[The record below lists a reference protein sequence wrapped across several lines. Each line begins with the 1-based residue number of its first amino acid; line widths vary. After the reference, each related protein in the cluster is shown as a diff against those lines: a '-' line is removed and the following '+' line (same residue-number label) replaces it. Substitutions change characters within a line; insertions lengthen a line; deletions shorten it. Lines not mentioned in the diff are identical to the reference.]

1 MFDPYRKWLGIP
13 QDSRPPTHY
22 QLLGISPDE
31 NDREVIHAAV
41 VRQSAYV
48 RNFQGGQYAEE
59 ATRILN
65 EIAAAQLCLL
75 NPARRA
81 EYDAA
86 LKKAPGLS
94 PTSASRLPPLTQPSR
109 PAPLPGVPARPAVSI
124 PPGQRPPGPA
134 NRGSALG
141 HPAPG
146 PGEELF
152 EAFPQPAVH
161 EAVRLGQDGRGR
173 LPARLRSISRVKTPA
188 YYWLVPIS
196 MAAAGLILVTVML
209 AVRGRGGAD
218 SARPDLDEGRI
229 VGPGASASAAAA
241 GSGPAADREPQQP
254 TAANGQQ
261 LVKPIVTDRSPSG
274 SSGPPPGVSV
284 DSSGSPAAQSGGNQ
298 VSITRSGSGLPG
310 SAGDGFDG
318 ISVGGEAGMDDDATV
333 RIPLPEPGTPVV
345 FAGGVAPFVVVGNQV
360 WNLETVEAVGKL
372 GGNPLPDAM
381 RAVSPDGKHYAVGNQ
396 GEIPWIEVGSCQT
409 GSRVHLLPFRRPRIE
424 LKFLEFAGTG
434 SLVSSASALGDQR
447 VQLWDIS
454 SGKLLKEFRTEQF
467 ESKKASLSRDGK
479 YLAAATRFG
488 VFVYDV
494 QKGKVAARMT
504 PAAMRPGR
512 VDIDGLAFSP
522 DGQELAMLTDQ
533 GKRIVC
539 FNGRAEL
546 VFEHALS
553 IDGTDGWFPFYRG
566 PAIEWEPGGRGW
578 LLNGR
583 SLFHRPRR
591 QVVWRIKN
599 MDHQDARARFLD
611 EDHVLVPR
619 GEGDSRELVG
629 LAIPWR
635 RIEAEL

>member
-31 NDREVIHAAV
+31 NDREVINAAV

-48 RNFQGGQYAEE
+48 RNFQSGQYAEE
-59 ATRILN
+59 AARILN
-65 EIAAAQLCLL
+65 EIAAAQLCLI

-86 LKKAPGLS
+86 LRRTPAAGS
-94 PTSASRLPPLTQPSR
+94 PATASRLPLPTQPYR
-109 PAPLPGVPARPAVSI
+109 PGPLPGLPASPAASVPPSQRL
-124 PPGQRPPGPA
+124 PGA
-134 NRGSALG
+134 SRGSSL
-141 HPAPG
+141 APG
-146 PGEELF
+146 EQLF
-152 EAFPQPAVH
+152 DVFPQPAAH

-173 LPARLRSISRVKTPA
+173 LPARLRSISRGKTPA
-188 YYWLVPIS
+188 YHWLVPIS

-218 SARPDLDEGRI
+218 SDRPDLDEGRT
-229 VGPGASASAAAA
+229 VGPLASAAATLG
-241 GSGPAADREPQQP
+241 GSGPAPDREPQQS
-254 TAANGQQ
+254 TRLDSRQ

-274 SSGPPPGVSV
+274 SSGPPGVSV
-284 DSSGSPAAQSGGNQ
+284 DSSLGPAAPSGRSQ
-298 VSITRSGSGLPG
+298 VSITRSGAGLPE
-310 SAGDGFDG
+310 SAGDGSDG
-318 ISVGGEAGMDDDATV
+318 ISLGGEAGMDDDARV
-333 RIPLPEPGTPVV
+333 RIPLPQRDTPVV
-345 FAGGVAPFVVVGNQV
+345 FAGGVAPFVAVGNQV
-360 WNLETVEAVGKL
+360 WNLETVDALGKL
-372 GGNPLPDAM
+372 AGNSPSDAM
-381 RAVSPDGKHYAVGNQ
+381 RAIAPDGKHYAVGNK
-396 GEIPWIEVGSCQT
+396 GEIPWIEVGSCET
-409 GSRVHLLPFRRPRIE
+409 GERVHLLPFRRAHLE
-424 LKFLEFAGTG
+424 LQFLEFAGDG
-434 SLVSSASALGDQR
+434 WLVSSARTLGDQR

-454 SGKLLKEFRTEQF
+454 SGKLINEFRTEEF
-467 ESKKASLSRDGK
+467 DSKKASLSRDGK

-488 VFVYDV
+488 AIVYDV
-494 QKGKVAARMT
+494 QKGKVAASMT

-522 DGQELAMLTDQ
+522 DGQELAMLTDR

-546 VFEHALS
+546 VFEHDLS

-629 LAIPWR
+629 LLIPWR